1 MKVVSYQYTYLLGSC
16 DKQICARFNYLEHR
30 YSKKNKDLSRP
41 KYFKMLFQH
50 RLITIPKKTKTSAG
64 SNFSTFNFALH
75 KTFIEL
81 VLTTNKFQVART
93 LHSLSGK

>member
-16 DKQICARFNYLEHR
+16 DKQICALTTW
-30 YSKKNKDLSRP
+30 SIGTLKQNKDLSRP

-64 SNFSTFNFALH
+64 STFSTFNFALH